1 MKDRLK
7 LLIISLLII
16 AVAAGICV
24 MLYNAVRSVNYNK
37 NAKNPI
43 VTLSVEGY
51 GDIQIELY
59 PDYAP
64 NTVKH
69 FVNLVQNGFYDGK
82 LFQSTDGVAVNAGMK
97 YVEPEP
103 STEENGETEED
114 AKKINASQEVLNRS
128 YYDKSIEKGSNDD
141 YEISVQGEFVANGF
155 DKNTLRFEKGTIG
168 LYRTDYEGYGTDLSA
183 QSYNSGSSL
192 FFILTKDDSKLN
204 GMYTAFGKVIKGLDI
219 IETIN
224 GLETGEKEDDGLS
237 YFVNYPVIKTATVE
251 TYGVNYGTPN
261 YMQTFDYNSFVSN
274 LLMSQYS
281 N

>member
-24 MLYNAVRSVNYNK
+24 MLYNAIRSVNYNK

-69 FVNLVQNGFYDGK
+69 FVNLVQNGFYNGK

-97 YVEPEP
+97 YVEP
-103 STEENGETEED
+103 TAEEAED
-114 AKKINASQEVLNRS
+114 GAEKVNASQEVINRS
-128 YYDKSIEKGSNDD
+128 YYDNSIKKGSDDD
-141 YEISVQGEFVANGF
+141 YEISIPGEFVANGF
-155 DKNTLRFEKGTIG
+155 EKNTMRFEAGTIG
-168 LYRTDYEGYGTDLSA
+168 LYRSEFQGYGTDLST

-192 FFILTKDDSKLN
+192 FFILTKDDSTLN
-204 GMYTAFGKVIKGLDI
+204 GMYTAFGKIIKGMDI

-224 GLETGEKEDDGLS
+224 GLETGEKEEDGLS

-251 TYGVNYGTPN
+251 TYGIDYGTPVYN
-261 YMQTFDYNSFVSN
+261 QTFDYNSYVSN
-274 LLMSQYS
+274 LLMQQYS